1 MPAKERGSR
10 GSGVTCPPP
19 STEATRSRL
28 HGIVEGT
35 RRGMDTGSDL
45 DPCLS
50 SALTSGQPTGE
61 SLALCASVSSS
72 VRRGDAG
79 HTEPTA
85 GGGGTVFSART
96 KQGLRLCPSGAVP
109 PTPSLSS
116 LLGSSLPEAT
126 PPVRGENTSVCPPV
140 RRCLAV
146 GSCRGHQPREQRKG
160 REERKPLS

>member
-1 MPAKERGSR
+1 M
-10 GSGVTCPPP
+10 
-19 STEATRSRL
+19 
-28 HGIVEGT
+28 
-35 RRGMDTGSDL
+35 
-45 DPCLS
+45 
-50 SALTSGQPTGE
+50 
-61 SLALCASVSSS
+61 
-72 VRRGDAG
+72 
-79 HTEPTA
+79 
-85 GGGGTVFSART
+85 FSART

-146 GSCRGHQPREQRKG
+146 GSCRGHQAREQRKG